1 MDKREILC
9 VSEGALAP
17 LPVGKLAWWGYFDQ
31 AKLALIFLLAKGSWP
46 LEVKARRA
54 MTREQLLNKLSKAW
68 TTLQE
73 SYAGLPGALLLEPGV
88 VDDWSVKDILA
99 HVTTW
104 EEEALKYLPLI
115 LEGDR
120 PPRYSV
126 QYGGIDAFNALRTE
140 QKRSLALSDVLEHLA
155 ETHRQLVDYLGTV
168 PEEQFTRETPF
179 RHRLRLD
186 TYSHYPLHARMI
198 REWREQAEKVEGVG
212 DV

>member
-1 MDKREILC
+1 MN
-9 VSEGALAP
+9 
-17 LPVGKLAWWGYFDQ
+17 
-31 AKLALIFLLAKGSWP
+31 
-46 LEVKARRA
+46 
-54 MTREQLLNKLSKAW
+54 REQLLNKLDRAW
-68 TTLQE
+68 ATLQE
-73 SYAGLPGALLLEPGV
+73 SYAGLPDAHLIEPGV

-115 LEGDR
+115 IEGGT

-126 QYGGIDAFNALRTE
+126 QYGGIDAFNALRTT
-140 QKRSLALSDVLEHLA
+140 QKRTLSMSEILRQLD
-155 ETHRQLVDYLGTV
+155 ETHRKLVDYIGSL

-198 REWREQAEKVEGVG
+198 REWREQKEH
-212 DV
+212 